1 MSQESCDS
9 LHRHCQKKI
18 KKKNPLKTEHGE
30 YQELV
35 WVFIPFCMFRKKQM
49 ETMSTYIILHSLVDC
64 RLISAISMERSSC
77 WGQLT
82 THQNWFTS
90 WKTPSK
96 HHHFNAWFKGKS
108 AKQKVFPVRGVA
120 TERKRVVEPRSLTSF
135 NAADEESF
143 SQLFFAKNPGVN
155 VDWRPNQRV
164 TSETSM
170 ASFGDI
176 TGLPSGIHMAW
187 SSLPSSDD
195 LRSWATVC
203 KPAMELIYAPNVQ
216 NILSN
221 IRFEHGMQNVLIN
234 TVGLKRGTITEF
246 PAWDGISLHSLGRPV
261 PNQLGIAFGSS
272 EAPSPL
278 SCLHRRSTIRVS
290 QDFPTTG

>member
-143 SQLFFAKNPGVN
+143 SQLFFLRRILVLTLIEDPIN
-155 VDWRPNQRV
+155 VSPVKPPWRV
-164 TSETSM
+164 SGTSR
-170 ASFGDI
+170 D
-176 TGLPSGIHMAW
+176 
-187 SSLPSSDD
+187 
-195 LRSWATVC
+195 
-203 KPAMELIYAPNVQ
+203 
-216 NILSN
+216 
-221 IRFEHGMQNVLIN
+221 
-234 TVGLKRGTITEF
+234 F
-246 PAWDGISLHSLGRPV
+246 PAISIWHGQASHRLTTWGVEP
-261 PNQLGIAFGSS
+261 PFANQLWSWSMLQMSKIFYQTSGLNM
-272 EAPSPL
+272 E
-278 SCLHRRSTIRVS
+278 CRMY
-290 QDFPTTG
+290 